1 MGVEKNPRVRIYHLP
16 LMVSNWRLPR
26 PETTLHLDGMYRQTY
41 SWLKNREKKMWTSL
55 WILRIPQFWRDLSV
69 YLLKSF
75 LSFLG
80 RNQGAVKISLVASWR
95 NMDSMGNQKKH
106 IRSMQSPAVSGGGGM
121 AYLNRVDIGTGVIE
135 FHLVMPRGCPHG
147 NGGNGGNAQWAQWAP
162 NKDYLNRFNASPSCW
177 EVTFNIF

>member
-1 MGVEKNPRVRIYHLP
+1 
-16 LMVSNWRLPR
+16 
-26 PETTLHLDGMYRQTY
+26 
-41 SWLKNREKKMWTSL
+41 
-55 WILRIPQFWRDLSV
+55 
-69 YLLKSF
+69 
-75 LSFLG
+75 
-80 RNQGAVKISLVASWR
+80 
-95 NMDSMGNQKKH
+95 MDSMGNQKKH